1 MTLVDRTWVVVG
13 ASERLPPGSTLA
25 DDEHDVVVWRTAGG
39 AVCVVDSR
47 CPHQWSH
54 LDAEGVVDG
63 EELVCTAHFW
73 RFDRAG
79 RGTKVNVN
87 GRRDIKA
94 DLDVFPSREA
104 DGVIWAELPIAAST
118 LDDAQPEMD

>member
-1 MTLVDRTWVVVG
+1 MG
-13 ASERLPPGSTLA
+13 ESGRLPAGSTLA
-25 DDEHDVVVWRTAGG
+25 DDEHDVVVWRTADG

-54 LDAEGVVDG
+54 LDAEGIVDG
-63 EELVCTAHFW
+63 DELVCTAHFW

-94 DLDVFPSREA
+94 DLEVFASRESA
-104 DGVIWAELPIAAST
+104 GTIWADLPP
-118 LDDAQPEMD
+118 DRNPG